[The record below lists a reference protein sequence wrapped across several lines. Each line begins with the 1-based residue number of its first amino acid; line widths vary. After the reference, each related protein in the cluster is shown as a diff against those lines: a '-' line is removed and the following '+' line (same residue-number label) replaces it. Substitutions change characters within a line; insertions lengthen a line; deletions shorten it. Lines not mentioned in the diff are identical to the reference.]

1 MSAEVE
7 RRHGMVFI
15 VAVVVV
21 PYYQAATYRPRYDPE
36 CLTCLIYMPI
46 LTKLSSSLAGRPIAP
61 VPDPLTVRAAL
72 YGLVKRDRQANDG
85 VGH

>member
-1 MSAEVE
+1 
-7 RRHGMVFI
+7 MVFI

-21 PYYQAATYRPRYDPE
+21 PYYQAATYRPRYVSHTRE
-36 CLTCLIYMPI
+36 CLTYMPI

-72 YGLVKRDRQANDG
+72 YGLVKRDRQANNG